1 MADLI
6 EKMTGATVWDAE
18 TRFIS
23 EIPSKVDNMEVIA
36 ITIVALTL
44 SLLATIFPAL
54 KAANTDPVKA
64 LKYE

>member
-1 MADLI
+1 M
-6 EKMTGATVWDAE
+6 WDAQ
-18 TRFIS
+18 TRSID
-23 EIPSKVDNMEVIA
+23 EIPSRIDNMEVMTIA
-36 ITIVALTL
+36 IVSLTL